1 MNETTV
7 AFGANAGLVGT
18 LSTVAPPAGGIGA
31 LLFNAGV
38 VPRIGPNRLN
48 VRIARAL
55 AASSIPAL
63 RFDISGRGDSAPA
76 RGMESYEQQ
85 AVADIRAAMNLLTER
100 TGVSRFALMG
110 ICSGAENAFHAALAD
125 DRVVGVTLMDSYH
138 YPTLRTHFNRF
149 RQRAQMQGGVVRAGS
164 AWLMRRLRGARNG
177 HAKDSVA
184 SSFGSIR
191 PTPEAFAAQLGKL
204 LDRGVKIDLLFSG
217 SFLETYNYKNQFRD
231 GFGRYGIVDR
241 LHVEYR
247 PDLDHTLSTAAMQR
261 AMVERTAAWFND
273 VAATPQSSRTAATAM
288 A

>member
-1 MNETTV
+1 MNETTL

-18 LSTVAPPAGGIGA
+18 LSAAGPRAGGVAA

-55 AASSIPAL
+55 AASGIPAI

-85 AVADIRAAMNLLTER
+85 AVADIRAAMDLLNER
-100 TGVSRFALMG
+100 TGARRFALMG

-125 DRVVGVTLMDSYH
+125 ERVVGVTLMDSYH
-138 YPTLRTHFNRF
+138 YPTLRTHLNRF
-149 RQRAQMQGGVVRAGS
+149 QRRADMQGGLVRAGS
-164 AWLMRRLRGARNG
+164 AWLMRRLRGARKGRARN
-177 HAKDSVA
+177 SVA

-191 PTPEAFAAQLGKL
+191 PTPEAFAAQLRKL

-217 SFLETYNYKNQFRD
+217 SFLETYNYENQFRD
-231 GFGRYGIVDR
+231 GFGRFGIVER

-261 AMVERTAAWFND
+261 AMVERTTAWVSGLD
-273 VAATPQSSRTAATAM
+273 AKPGQA
-288 A
+288 